1 VHERSTPITGGPCPK
16 KQRPLYQ
23 KRIQIYPRSVKGR
36 FRNLKTGIWFWLTLI
51 YFLLPWLRWERP
63 NAPDQAVLYDLPGR
77 HFYIFGLT
85 IQVQDIFWLAGC

>member
-1 VHERSTPITGGPCPK
+1 MSEETA
-16 KQRPLYQ
+16 PLYQ

-36 FRNLKTGIWFWLTLI
+36 FRNLKTGMLVLAYLI
-51 YFLLPWLRWERP
+51 YYLLPWLRWERL

-85 IQVQDIFWLAGC
+85 IQVQDRKSVV